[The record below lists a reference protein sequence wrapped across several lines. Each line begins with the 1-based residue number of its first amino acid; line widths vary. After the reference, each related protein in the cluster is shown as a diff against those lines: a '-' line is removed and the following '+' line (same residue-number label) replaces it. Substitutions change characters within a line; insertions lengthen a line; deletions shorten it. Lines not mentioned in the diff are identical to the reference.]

1 MFFFDIICR
10 LQEKSITFAEK
21 YITFANTAMDEAIL
35 LWVNSHHC
43 AYFDEFMWMLTYRFT
58 WIPMYLAIA
67 YATVRILGW
76 RRGLLYIIAVALTI
90 LLADQMCSHVI
101 RPWAERLR
109 PSSLG
114 NPLSAMIHIVHDYR
128 GAPYGMPSCHAA
140 NTMALLTILLWQF
153 RSRILTVTMVVWMLS
168 QVYSR
173 MYLGVHY
180 PTDLLVGAAVGC
192 ICATLIFLIYN
203 HIIRTYAT
211 FRRDIML
218 ESGRL
223 SMCTAWIP
231 ATLFVETL
239 AVIAL
244 LALVFV

>member
-109 PSSLG
+109 PSNLG

-128 GAPYGMPSCHAA
+128 GAPYGMRQTQWLCLRYSSGSSAAGYSQQRWSYGCSHRYIHACISEYI
-140 NTMALLTILLWQF
+140 TLPT
-153 RSRILTVTMVVWMLS
+153 SLS
-168 QVYSR
+168 
-173 MYLGVHY
+173 
-180 PTDLLVGAAVGC
+180 
-192 ICATLIFLIYN
+192 
-203 HIIRTYAT
+203 
-211 FRRDIML
+211 
-218 ESGRL
+218 ERL
-223 SMCTAWIP
+223 
-231 ATLFVETL
+231 
-239 AVIAL
+239 
-244 LALVFV
+244 